1 MNRGAHHPADHPAS
15 HPGCPVDGLIMMCS
29 AQAPGFIRGV
39 SASTETVAC

>member
-1 MNRGAHHPADHPAS
+1 MNHPADHPAS
-15 HPGCPVDGLIMMCS
+15 HPAGQPGCPVDRLTMVCS